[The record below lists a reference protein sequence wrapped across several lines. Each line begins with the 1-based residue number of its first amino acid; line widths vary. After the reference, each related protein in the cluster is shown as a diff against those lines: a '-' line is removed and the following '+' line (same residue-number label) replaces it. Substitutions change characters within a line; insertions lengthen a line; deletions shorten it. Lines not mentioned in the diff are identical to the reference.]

1 MARKDQAAVA
11 TKEPADLYDSL
22 SQEGQD
28 VFDSIALLGYT
39 PEQGMAGL
47 WFARK
52 PGALAKD
59 AIGPADSLQA
69 LHSIVKE
76 KVTPGAPT
84 NDVLDED
91 EHGDVILENVSE
103 DLNDPEMIELED
115 DGAGNK
121 YLPGTGPKVI
131 KALAFAIRNYDEIK
145 LQRVELSGREGKAKK
160 DLKLVLKKY
169 ERFLET
175 DEETGEKFYVVG
187 KVRGKIAI
195 KKEEVFLTDHVV
207 EEED

>member
-1 MARKDQAAVA
+1 MAAKNGTTAVA
-11 TKEPADLYDSL
+11 TGEPNDLYDQL
-22 SQEGQD
+22 SQDAKDEWDAIG
-28 VFDSIALLGYT
+28 ALGFM
-39 PEQGMAGL
+39 PEKGMAGL

-52 PGALAKD
+52 PGAAAKD

-69 LHSIVKE
+69 LHSIVTE
-76 KVTPGAPT
+76 KITPPEDDKVFDESDIDEIQDEIT
-84 NDVLDED
+84 DNLD
-91 EHGDVILENVSE
+91 
-103 DLNDPEMIELED
+103 DPEMIELED

-131 KALAFAIRNYDEIK
+131 KALAFAIRTYDEIK
-145 LQRVELSGREGKAKK
+145 LARVALSNREATAKK

-187 KVRGKIAI
+187 KIRGKIKI
-195 KKEEVFLTDHVV
+195 EEKEVFVTDHVA
-207 EEED
+207 EGE